1 MTKRSLAIL
10 VVVLVVAGFVA
21 AAVASSIG
29 GSDDDPATHVMPG
42 GETMEGETM
51 DEPAT
56 DGSDMGGDSME
67 EGMDMHGDGEMDMDR
82 DMGMG
87 N

>member
-1 MTKRSLAIL
+1 MTQRSLGIL
-10 VVVLVVAGFVA
+10 VVVLVVVGVVA

-29 GSDDDPATHVMPG
+29 GSGDEPATHVMPS
-42 GETMEGETM
+42 GETMEGQTM
-51 DEPAT
+51 EEPAT
-56 DGSDMGGDSME
+56 DGSDMGGDSMD
-67 EGMDMHGDGEMDMDR
+67 EGMDMDGDGEIDMDR